1 MRIDEKDY
9 RYLLLHVVP
18 THRLPPAL
26 RRQVE
31 HALVAG
37 STRELRRQSVRA
49 LEALCEDDYF
59 ARVGVRAENGDV
71 VVEYKKKRG
80 RFQLAITV
88 PKDEW
93 PPSEGHAAAP
103 PEVRPPAPEANDV
116 ARAVAER
123 VTEIDG
129 QGDAERIVTPSG
141 APDPYA
147 FVTDLVR
154 SFAVAD
160 RSEPVMAR
168 LESLLETL
176 QRIVDVEGI
185 QLFVRDD
192 VLDDEGASG
201 DLVRI
206 VSDAELRATDVL
218 REAIEAGAQ
227 RLYDRG
233 TLDSGRWALTGGDWK
248 VLGVAP
254 VFSMGKVHGVLCAL
268 FAGGLDRGT
277 MNSRLQL
284 AVDTVRRI
292 IEYHNQIGNM
302 TSFDALT
309 GVYNRHFFD
318 DQLPVEIER
327 AMRSGSV
334 VSMLVIDIDN
344 FKRVNDELG
353 HKKGDEALAAVAEL
367 IRRNL
372 RKVDL
377 PFRYGG
383 EEFVILLPGTSEFE
397 SVHTG
402 ERLRRV
408 ISQYEGFRDH
418 RGRPRQLTVCVG
430 VSVFPDTAKSPDE
443 LFTQADR
450 AMYRAKQAGKNRVVL
465 YRPGSEDVAN

>member
-1 MRIDEKDY
+1 MRIHEKDY

-18 THRLPPAL
+18 THRLAPAL
-26 RRQVE
+26 RREVE
-31 HALVAG
+31 QALASG
-37 STRELRRQSVRA
+37 SSGELRRQSIRA
-49 LEALCEDDYF
+49 LEALCEEDYF
-59 ARVGVRAENGDV
+59 TRVGVRAENGDV
-71 VVEYKKKRG
+71 VVEYRKTGG
-80 RFQLAITV
+80 RFHLSLAV
-88 PKDEW
+88 PRGEW
-93 PPSEGHAAAP
+93 MAP
-103 PEVRPPAPEANDV
+103 D
-116 ARAVAER
+116 
-123 VTEIDG
+123 
-129 QGDAERIVTPSG
+129 S
-141 APDPYA
+141 APDPLEAAGAEPSSTPETPETPVAGAAGPAHDTTFAY
-147 FVTDLVR
+147 VTDLVR

-160 RSEPVMAR
+160 RSEPVLAR

-176 QRIVDVEGI
+176 QRIVDVAGI

-192 VLDDEGASG
+192 VLDDEGALCERVHVVG
-201 DLVRI
+201 
-206 VSDAELRATDVL
+206 DAELRATDVL
-218 REAIEAGAQ
+218 REAIESGSQ
-227 RLYDRG
+227 RFYDRRS
-233 TLDSGRWALTGGDWK
+233 LDNGRWAGDGSAWET
-248 VLGVAP
+248 LGVAP
-254 VFSMGKVHGVLCAL
+254 IFSMGKVHGVLCGL
-268 FAGGLDRGT
+268 FAGGLDADT
-277 MNSRLQL
+277 LASRLSV
-284 AVDTVRRI
+284 ATDTVRRI

-344 FKRVNDELG
+344 FKRVNDDLG

-408 ISQYEGFRDH
+408 ISQYEGFRDGS
-418 RGRPRQLTVCVG
+418 GRPRRLTVCVG
-430 VSVFPDTAKSPDE
+430 VSVFPDTAKSADE
-443 LFTQADR
+443 LFTQADQ

-465 YRPGSEDVAN
+465 YRPDGEPETTT